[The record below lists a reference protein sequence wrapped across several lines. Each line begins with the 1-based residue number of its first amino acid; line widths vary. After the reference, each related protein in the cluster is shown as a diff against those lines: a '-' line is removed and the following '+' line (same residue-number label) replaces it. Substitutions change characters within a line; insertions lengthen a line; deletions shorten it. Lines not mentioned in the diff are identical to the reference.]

1 MSVIDFNSLDSMVH
15 GPIRLGV
22 LTALQMDNALDFT
35 TIKKRLKV
43 SDGSLGLHLQ
53 KLEDIKYIT
62 CKKSFVGRRPKS
74 VYRLTRAGR
83 KALSEYLGSMKQ
95 LIDSLENK
103 K

>member
-15 GPIRLGV
+15 GPIRLGI

-53 KLEDIKYIT
+53 KLKDIKYIT

-74 VYRLTRAGR
+74 VYQLTPAGR
-83 KALSEYLGSMKQ
+83 KALSEYLNSMSL
-95 LIDSLENK
+95 LINSLENK
-103 K
+103 